1 MNFNWAAGN
10 ERMVEPVWRVMTNEP
25 SRGHSVPRIT
35 DARTAHTDEMRA
47 RMIKYSVSMGIRVV
61 CLFLLFFV
69 HGWLLW
75 VVIAGAV
82 VLPYFAVI
90 IANGGSDTRN
100 MTASDA
106 MIDHLPAQAI
116 DAVPPVQ
123 EQRETPETA
132 VLRGEVIDDGTK
144 PTKNEDKAPPRA

>member
-25 SRGHSVPRIT
+25 SHGHSIPRIT

-100 MTASDA
+100 MTAGDS
-106 MIDHLPAQAI
+106 MIDHLPPQVI
-116 DAVPPVQ
+116 DAVPPQ
-123 EQRETPETA
+123 EQHETPETA
-132 VLRGEVIDDGTK
+132 VLHGEIIDDGTE
-144 PTKNEDKAPPRA
+144 PNEDKAPPKA

>member
-1 MNFNWAAGN
+1 MA
-10 ERMVEPVWRVMTNEP
+10 RDTN
-25 SRGHSVPRIT
+25 RGESVPRIT
-35 DARTAHTDEMRA
+35 DAPSPHTDEMRA

-61 CLFLLFFV
+61 CLFLMFFV

-90 IANGGSDTRN
+90 IANGGSDSRL

-106 MIDHLPAQAI
+106 MIDSPPATTL
-116 DAVPPVQ
+116 DAPRAAEEPG
-123 EQRETPETA
+123 ESPETT
-132 VLRGEVIDDGTK
+132 VLPGEIVDNDYEIHDD
-144 PTKNEDKAPPRA
+144 EDKA

>member
-1 MNFNWAAGN
+1 MA
-10 ERMVEPVWRVMTNEP
+10 RDTN
-25 SRGHSVPRIT
+25 RGESVPRIT
-35 DARTAHTDEMRA
+35 DAPSPHTDEMRA

-61 CLFLLFFV
+61 CLFLMFFV

-90 IANGGSDTRN
+90 IANGGSDTRL

-106 MIDHLPAQAI
+106 MIDSPPATAL
-116 DAVPPVQ
+116 DAPRAAEEPG
-123 EQRETPETA
+123 ERPETT
-132 VLRGEVIDDGTK
+132 VLSGEIVDNDDEIHDD
-144 PTKNEDKAPPRA
+144 EDKA

>member
-1 MNFNWAAGN
+1 MNKESSRAGQ
-10 ERMVEPVWRVMTNEP
+10 
-25 SRGHSVPRIT
+25 VPRIT

-47 RMIKYSVSMGIRVV
+47 RMIKYSVSMGIRIV
-61 CLFLLFFV
+61 CLGLLFVV

-90 IANGGSDTRN
+90 IANAGSDTRN

-106 MIDHLPAQAI
+106 MIDALPVPALEPPK
-116 DAVPPVQ
+116 PPVHS
-123 EQRETPETA
+123 ESPETTL
-132 VLRGEVIDDGTK
+132 LRGELADEDPADAGK
-144 PTKNEDKAPPRA
+144 PAAGPNKDKAPPTA

>member
-1 MNFNWAAGN
+1 MNKESSRAGQ
-10 ERMVEPVWRVMTNEP
+10 
-25 SRGHSVPRIT
+25 VPRIT

-47 RMIKYSVSMGIRVV
+47 RMIKYSVSMGIRIV
-61 CLFLLFFV
+61 CLGLLFVV

-90 IANGGSDTRN
+90 IANAGSDTRN

-106 MIDHLPAQAI
+106 MIDALP
-116 DAVPPVQ
+116 VPVLEPPKPPVHH
-123 EQRETPETA
+123 ESPETTL
-132 VLRGEVIDDGTK
+132 LRGELADED
-144 PTKNEDKAPPRA
+144 PADAANPAADPNEDKAPPTA

>member
-1 MNFNWAAGN
+1 MNK
-10 ERMVEPVWRVMTNEP
+10 ES
-25 SRGHSVPRIT
+25 SRGVPVPRIT

-47 RMIKYSVSMGIRVV
+47 RMIKYSVSMGIRLV

-75 VVIAGAV
+75 LVVAGAV

-100 MTASDA
+100 MTASES
-106 MIDHLPAQAI
+106 MIDAPPAPALE
-116 DAVPPVQ
+116 APRPAGETKPP
-123 EQRETPETA
+123 ETPETA
-132 VLRGEVIDDGTK
+132 VLHGEIIDDDSADDHH
-144 PTKNEDKAPPRA
+144 EDKAPPSA

>member
-1 MNFNWAAGN
+1 MA
-10 ERMVEPVWRVMTNEP
+10 RDTN
-25 SRGHSVPRIT
+25 RGESVPRIT
-35 DARTAHTDEMRA
+35 DAPSPHTDEMRT

-61 CLFLLFFV
+61 CLFLMFFV

-90 IANGGSDTRN
+90 IANGGSDTRL

-106 MIDHLPAQAI
+106 MIDSPPATAL
-116 DAVPPVQ
+116 DAPRAAE
-123 EQRETPETA
+123 EQTAETPETT
-132 VLRGEVIDDGTK
+132 VLPGEIIDNDD
-144 PTKNEDKAPPRA
+144 EDKA

>member
-1 MNFNWAAGN
+1 MA
-10 ERMVEPVWRVMTNEP
+10 RDTN
-25 SRGHSVPRIT
+25 RGESVPRIT
-35 DARTAHTDEMRA
+35 DAPSPHTDEMRT

-61 CLFLLFFV
+61 CLFLMFFV

-90 IANGGSDTRN
+90 IANGGSDTRL

-106 MIDHLPAQAI
+106 MIDSPPATAL
-116 DAVPPVQ
+116 DAPRAAEEPG
-123 EQRETPETA
+123 ESPETT
-132 VLRGEVIDDGTK
+132 VLSGEIVDNDYEIHDD
-144 PTKNEDKAPPRA
+144 EDKA

>member
-1 MNFNWAAGN
+1 MNK
-10 ERMVEPVWRVMTNEP
+10 ES
-25 SRGHSVPRIT
+25 SRGVPVPRIT

-47 RMIKYSVSMGIRVV
+47 RMIKYSVSMGIRLV

-100 MTASDA
+100 MTASES
-106 MIDHLPAQAI
+106 MIDTLPPAAI
-116 DAVPPVQ
+116 EAPRP
-123 EQRETPETA
+123 REAGEPEAPETA
-132 VLRGEVIDDGTK
+132 VLHGEIIDDD
-144 PTKNEDKAPPRA
+144 PADHHDDKAPPSA

>member
-1 MNFNWAAGN
+1 MA
-10 ERMVEPVWRVMTNEP
+10 RDTN
-25 SRGHSVPRIT
+25 RGDSVPRIT
-35 DARTAHTDEMRA
+35 DAPSPHTDEMRA

-61 CLFLLFFV
+61 CLFLMFFV

-90 IANGGSDTRN
+90 IANGGSDTRL

-106 MIDHLPAQAI
+106 MIDSPPATAL
-116 DAVPPVQ
+116 DAPRAAEEPG
-123 EQRETPETA
+123 ESPETT
-132 VLRGEVIDDGTK
+132 VLSGEIVDNDYEIHDDK
-144 PTKNEDKAPPRA
+144 DKA

>member
-1 MNFNWAAGN
+1 MNKESSRAGQ
-10 ERMVEPVWRVMTNEP
+10 
-25 SRGHSVPRIT
+25 VPRIT

-47 RMIKYSVSMGIRVV
+47 RMIKYSVSMGIRIV
-61 CLFLLFFV
+61 CLGLLFVV

-90 IANGGSDTRN
+90 IANAGSDTRN

-106 MIDHLPAQAI
+106 MIDTLPVPALEPPK
-116 DAVPPVQ
+116 PPVH
-123 EQRETPETA
+123 RESPETTL
-132 VLRGEVIDDGTK
+132 LRGELADED
-144 PTKNEDKAPPRA
+144 PADPADPNEDKAPPTA